1 LRSPELFRTQ
11 LRALAR
17 AAVHGNLR
25 VMLPMVTIP
34 EELAASRV
42 LLDETMASLVR
53 DGVPARRPLLGIMIE
68 VPAAAIVVDRF
79 DADFFSIGSN
89 DLTQYVTAAG
99 RDIGA
104 VADLADPLNPAVLR
118 LIATVAQHGRAAG
131 RDVSLCGDAGAEP
144 RCVEALLRAGLRSLS
159 VAPAAVGRAKQAI
172 AKVDLGYIWP

>member
-1 LRSPELFRTQ
+1 MQ

-17 AAVHGNLR
+17 AAVHGKLK

-42 LLDETMASLVR
+42 LLDESWRLSVRMAS
-53 DGVPARRPLLGIMIE
+53 PARRPLLGIMVE
-68 VPAAAIVVDRF
+68 VPAAAIAPTVSMRRS
-79 DADFFSIGSN
+79 FSIGSN

-104 VADLADPLNPAVLR
+104 VADLADPPTR
-118 LIATVAQHGRAAG
+118 RCCHLIATVAQHGRAAG

-144 RCVEALLRAGLRSLS
+144 RCVEALLRAGVRSLS
-159 VAPAAVGRAKQAI
+159 VAPEAVGRAKQAI
-172 AKVDLGYIWP
+172 AAVDLR